1 MRPLGLYT
9 MKPTRAGSRIRYG
22 SAGRIR
28 SSRKKDKIRRVIKK
42 IYSSLL
48 FAALR
53 GIVPKR
59 QIDQNCFWPV
69 SSGKQS
75 DCVRSSRIKTD
86 RVETHPSLVMRKL
99 VDNMDPPGQT
109 LCEFSPNVT
118 IRTTGAHYL
127 IRIFTYKNFTPLSV
141 YLSKLELESMEVVN
155 YTMFTVGNKMFYAI
169 IVQDSMKS
177 QLEIDLLRDRLS
189 RLASTKIG

>member
-1 MRPLGLYT
+1 
-9 MKPTRAGSRIRYG
+9 
-22 SAGRIR
+22 
-28 SSRKKDKIRRVIKK
+28 
-42 IYSSLL
+42 
-48 FAALR
+48 
-53 GIVPKR
+53 
-59 QIDQNCFWPV
+59 
-69 SSGKQS
+69 
-75 DCVRSSRIKTD
+75 
-86 RVETHPSLVMRKL
+86 
-99 VDNMDPPGQT
+99 MDPPGQT